1 MNKKIVIFIVF
12 VSILLLNGQVSPA
25 RAEKN
30 PVPESVIAAETFN
43 IDGLWTISIIRTAA
57 GVTIECNAIILGD
70 ENKLIFALSKNWGV
84 DSYGFSG
91 NCIVT
96 ADNIEITAGEDII
109 FSAVG
114 KAMNADYMSGTWS
127 LSDDSDSGTWT
138 ADRNS
143 LPPSPDFDVRGMW
156 MWAHEEE
163 DFPFPFA
170 WPMIFSGQKDAG
182 KCKFMDLIS
191 DFFKIIFPEGAYTVS
206 DDQVTITFTYET
218 GQTDITG
225 KIVNGGLM
233 EGTYSYDNSHGVG
246 TGPWVA
252 LLVALPGKNP
262 PFGAFET
269 PQDGASIS
277 GSIAVTGWALAGR
290 GVEKVEIFLL
300 DNGNPVYIGDTLFI
314 EGARPDIEAAYPNYP
329 MNKKA
334 GWGYMLLTNFLPGGG
349 NGTYV
354 LEAVATDY
362 VGNAQSLGTKTIYC
376 DNANAVKPF
385 GAIDAPGPGQ
395 KVSGSQYKNNGWVL
409 TPPPD
414 SIPET
419 GTTINVY
426 IDNVYLGHPAYG
438 IYRPDI
444 EALFGPE
451 YTNRSAAGGSFTL
464 DTTAFENGLHIIYWT
479 ARDSGGDE
487 EGIGSRYFVID
498 NSSGSADRPAHRIF
512 GKKMNHLFEDNRL
525 KAFEFDIKP
534 KSELPSK

>member
-1 MNKKIVIFIVF
+1 
-12 VSILLLNGQVSPA
+12 
-25 RAEKN
+25 
-30 PVPESVIAAETFN
+30 
-43 IDGLWTISIIRTAA
+43 
-57 GVTIECNAIILGD
+57 
-70 ENKLIFALSKNWGV
+70 
-84 DSYGFSG
+84 
-91 NCIVT
+91 
-96 ADNIEITAGEDII
+96 
-109 FSAVG
+109 
-114 KAMNADYMSGTWS
+114 
-127 LSDDSDSGTWT
+127 
-138 ADRNS
+138 
-143 LPPSPDFDVRGMW
+143 
-156 MWAHEEE
+156 
-163 DFPFPFA
+163 
-170 WPMIFSGQKDAG
+170 
-182 KCKFMDLIS
+182 
-191 DFFKIIFPEGAYTVS
+191 
-206 DDQVTITFTYET
+206 
-218 GQTDITG
+218 
-225 KIVNGGLM
+225 
-233 EGTYSYDNSHGVG
+233 
-246 TGPWVA
+246 
-252 LLVALPGKNP
+252 
-262 PFGAFET
+262 
-269 PQDGASIS
+269 
-277 GSIAVTGWALAGR
+277 
-290 GVEKVEIFLL
+290 VEIFLL

-329 MNKKA
+329 MNNKA

-362 VGNAQSLGTKTIYC
+362 VGNAQSLGTKTLYC